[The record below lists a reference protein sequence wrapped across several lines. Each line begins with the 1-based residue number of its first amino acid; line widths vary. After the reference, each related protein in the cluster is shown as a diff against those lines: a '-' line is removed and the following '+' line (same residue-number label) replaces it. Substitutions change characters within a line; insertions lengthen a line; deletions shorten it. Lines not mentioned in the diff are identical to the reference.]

1 MNIYL
6 QPGLLIGQ
14 VVDSDTQYTESGGFE
29 DIDSWLNCINFN
41 SKNLEHERMRL
52 IALGGWGPE
61 ATDDPLAAVLEGQVG
76 EVPGCHEW
84 SLGQWKDYLWE
95 WLHRIRCDSQ

>member
-1 MNIYL
+1 
-6 QPGLLIGQ
+6 
-14 VVDSDTQYTESGGFE
+14 
-29 DIDSWLNCINFN
+29 
-41 SKNLEHERMRL
+41 MRL

-95 WLHRIRCDSQ
+95 WLHRIHCDSQ